1 MSKLTS
7 FGDSFQPVQ
16 RPSIMSA
23 LLMPTHH
30 GFQCYRRDAKDRITL
45 VSAGHLPMIADVA
58 VFFLTSSGGL
68 KGQNDL

>member
-23 LLMPTHH
+23 LLMPAYH
-30 GFQCYRRDAKDRITL
+30 GRDAKDKMTL

-68 KGQNDL
+68 KGENDL